1 VCIAYYKNYRPMFT
15 VRAEATGGKQLVM
28 AGRLI
33 LGAWMVLYAANTLFL
48 TLWPAPVGTEPLAEQ
63 LMTSLVNSRL
73 LHVALTM
80 QLLAGVLLLAGILVP
95 LALCVQMSI
104 STCALFWA
112 LILEQQP
119 LGAALTLAAF
129 ALNGLLMLAYLP
141 YYTDILQRR
150 SVAVGE
156 EAGPTS
162 YDGLFVDPNG
172 RTSTIHFIPA
182 VAVVVAA
189 IAFFGYLVTGR
200 TADFCML
207 VLLYPLFTILTRRL
221 RDMGQSPWLVLAP
234 LALML
239 VSFAV
244 WLGYL
249 SLGDALDNA
258 LTWVALG
265 LTAAFIV
272 WGCVS
277 ADKTSLRAGS

>member
-1 VCIAYYKNYRPMFT
+1 
-15 VRAEATGGKQLVM
+15 
-28 AGRLI
+28 
-33 LGAWMVLYAANTLFL
+33 
-48 TLWPAPVGTEPLAEQ
+48 
-63 LMTSLVNSRL
+63 
-73 LHVALTM
+73 
-80 QLLAGVLLLAGILVP
+80 
-95 LALCVQMSI
+95 
-104 STCALFWA
+104 
-112 LILEQQP
+112 
-119 LGAALTLAAF
+119 
-129 ALNGLLMLAYLP
+129 
-141 YYTDILQRR
+141 LQRR
-150 SVAVGE
+150 SVAAGE

-172 RTSTIHFIPA
+172 RTSTAHFIPA

-258 LTWVALG
+258 ITWVALG

-277 ADKTSLRAGS
+277 TDKTSLRAGS